1 MIKNKGGPVLWAGN
15 GPGWKEAMSMSEVR
29 RVMRRHEMTEQVE
42 ADTGR
47 GVVGPRNDLADLPA
61 LLSVP
66 RAAAILGLS
75 RASAYRFAAAGDL
88 PCRRL
93 GGRLFVVTS
102 RLEAFL
108 SGADVR
114 E

>member
-1 MIKNKGGPVLWAGN
+1 MDKGI
-15 GPGWKEAMSMSEVR
+15 GPGWKEEMSMSEVR
-29 RVMRRHEMTEQVE
+29 RAMRRHETQPVE
-42 ADTGR
+42 ADSGR
-47 GVVGPRNDLADLPA
+47 GVGPRNDLADLPA

-108 SGADVR
+108 SGTDIR